1 MSGFLDALKVQRWDD
16 HRYYHHSLVNQSLH
30 FVSAT
35 SFLVAY
41 VLAFSDPATAA
52 LIGWLV
58 AMTTRQ
64 AGHLFFEPR
73 GYDQVNQATDDY
85 KEEIKVGYNIK
96 RKLVLLAIWAASPLL
111 LVLDPTLLGVFTPH
125 ADFSEFVR
133 HVGELWLAVGLAG
146 IAFRVL
152 QLFILKDVQTGL
164 VWATKIA
171 TDPFHDIKLY
181 HRSPLYLFAGKRKGD
196 EISDS
201 ISEAIAEVEEAVEP
215 EPVPV
220 KVSKSGV

>member
-1 MSGFLDALKVQRWDD
+1 MGGFMDALKVQRWDD

-30 FVSAT
+30 FVSAM
-35 SFLVAY
+35 SFVCAY
-41 VLAFSDPATAA
+41 VVAFSDPAMAA

-64 AGHLFFEPR
+64 VGHLVFEPR

-96 RKLVLLAIWAASPLL
+96 RKIVLLAVWALSPLL
-111 LVLDPTLLGVFTPH
+111 LVLDPTLLGIFDPH
-125 ADFSEFVR
+125 ADAAGFVR

-146 IAFRVL
+146 IAFRAV
-152 QLFILKDVQTGL
+152 QLFVLKDMQTGL
-164 VWATKIA
+164 VWVTKIA

-181 HRSPLYLFAGKRKGD
+181 HRAPLDVLAGRQAAD
-196 EISDS
+196 AIVEA
-201 ISEAIAEVEEAVEP
+201 ISEEVAEEIPAEA
-215 EPVPV
+215 
-220 KVSKSGV
+220 SKSGV